1 MACSHSLDSVYKT
14 TNRTPIGKHSARGP
28 IDGYASSY
36 SSLWPVPA
44 ALARASPV
52 AVVDRPAEVAE
63 CAVAGVDGQGAEST
77 RTPADRSFR
86 ERVALCRAARELV
99 GVNDRPLQVRQILVH
114 L

>member
-1 MACSHSLDSVYKT
+1 MASSHSLDSVY
-14 TNRTPIGKHSARGP
+14 NEQRIEHIGIHSARGP

-63 CAVAGVDGQGAEST
+63 CAVAGVDVQGAEST
-77 RTPADRSFR
+77 RTPADRPFR
-86 ERVALCRAARELV
+86 ERVVLCRAARELV